1 MRVSSLRL
9 KNYRRFKE
17 LDLEFPDGVVGIL
30 GPNGAGK
37 STIIESIAW
46 ALFGNVEEATR
57 TDKESIKR
65 VGAAVDEPCSVILD
79 FELNGVEYR
88 IEREMRGKNLTTKA
102 TLRTKEAVLA
112 NSEKDATA
120 KVEKLIGMDYK
131 SFFTSVFARQKDLS
145 ALQDAQPGDRR
156 KTVLKM
162 LRIDAVDEVL
172 QLVRDDRRD
181 VSKRIEWAQKQLL
194 DEDGRDKEEVIK
206 AGMPALEAASE
217 EAAKRLKAASEK
229 EQKASAEAE
238 EARKQ
243 RDDLRK
249 DYEGYNQALSEL
261 TAKRAALTA
270 SKERMARTSKRIG
283 EVEDRLKRM
292 PDLEKADS
300 AWKEVVAKKERL
312 ETEKLKAEKAAH
324 LRKDIADLTREH
336 DATQKELEGS
346 RGAIKA
352 AAGLEGELREAD
364 RQREE
369 SVAERTRLSARIGE
383 LRAGV
388 SERRSAAAKD
398 RKKLEEISA
407 AGRDG
412 VCPTCERALGDAYAL
427 LIEKLKETMSAAEK
441 EAAAREKDAV
451 DAESAVGS
459 ALKREEALAKR
470 RAAKEREL
478 TLVRRTEAAASE
490 KEKSLARLSE
500 RMRSKTGELT
510 AIGETHFSEEEHTVT
525 KAEHDRLRPLH
536 DEYTRLKGTEE
547 ELGRLRRD
555 LADAKEQ
562 SERVG
567 REEGVVAGMV
577 AVLEPKKAQYDVA
590 YKQLDQKTAELN
602 TAKDERHKAATA
614 REKSEHGLTQARQ
627 EIERI
632 ERTKKSIEADSRS
645 KDELADLEEVLLA
658 FRDNLVARVAPVLA
672 EATSTLLSAMTGG
685 RYDTVELSDTYEM
698 RVHDQGQA
706 YDLKRYSGGESDIAN
721 LALRLAVS
729 RTIAERAGA
738 SPVSFLVLDEIFG
751 SLDKGRRESVMRA
764 LNALA
769 GSFRQ
774 ILLITHIEEVKEL
787 FGPIIRVEETAD
799 GFSTA
804 RIEQ

>member
-9 KNYRRFKE
+9 RNYRRFKE

-37 STIIESIAW
+37 STVIESIAW
-46 ALFGNVEEATR
+46 ALFGNIEEATR

-65 VGAAVDEPCSVILD
+65 VGAAVDEPCSVTLD

-88 IEREMRGKNLTTKA
+88 IEREMRGKNLTAKA
-102 TLRTKEAVLA
+102 TLKTKEAVLA

-181 VSKRIEWAQKQLL
+181 VSKRIEWAQKQLQ

-217 EAAKRLKAASEK
+217 EATKRLKAASEK
-229 EQKASAEAE
+229 EQKASADAE

-292 PDLEKADS
+292 PELEKADS
-300 AWKEVVAKKERL
+300 AWKEIVAKKERL

-336 DATQKELEGS
+336 DTTQKELEGS
-346 RGAIKA
+346 RGAAKA
-352 AAGLEGELREAD
+352 AAGLEEELKEAD

-383 LRAGV
+383 LKAGA

-427 LIEKLKETMSAAEK
+427 LIEKLRRRCQRWK
-441 EAAAREKDAV
+441 EAAAREKEAA
-451 DAESAVGS
+451 DAELAVGS

-490 KEKSLARLSE
+490 KEKNLARLSE
-500 RMRSKTGELT
+500 RMKSKAGELA
-510 AIGETHFSEEEHTVT
+510 AIGETRFSDEEHAVT

-536 DEYTRLKGTEE
+536 DEYIRLKGTEE
-547 ELGRLRRD
+547 ELARLRRD

-590 YKQLDQKTAELN
+590 YKQLDHKTAELN

-614 REKSEHGLTQARQ
+614 KEKSEHGLTQARQ

-632 ERTKKSIEADSRS
+632 EKTKKSIEADSRS

-672 EATSTLLSAMTGG
+672 EATSTLLGAMTGG

-738 SPVSFLVLDEIFG
+738 SPVSLLVLDEIFG